1 MKKKTKSV
9 ENYQHSEYIGQESKT
24 ARNLLWQQIPRFAP
38 KQHQIAKVK
47 QNRIYPKKNNTQPR
61 NMFASGEDG
70 SMVLQEMK
78 TKKKQL
84 LVIKLLLVAGSSEK
98 KTKK

>member
-9 ENYQHSEYIGQESKT
+9 ENYQHSKYIGHESKT

-61 NMFASGEDG
+61 TMFASGEDG
-70 SMVLQEMK
+70 SMMLQEM
-78 TKKKQL
+78 KQL
-84 LVIKLLLVAGSSEK
+84 LVIKLLVAGSSEK